1 MRTYEITSR
10 YMKTIAILPGHAAKS
25 EGEPVC
31 AGYFQG
37 WGEFKLA
44 SFYLPELCK
53 WLEENGFI
61 IKPTKRENKGGT
73 TPSYSAKAA
82 NATNADIALEWHFN
96 DATATANGCEVL
108 YYAETKNEKGRL
120 FAEKLG
126 ERIAAILGVR
136 HRGAVPIK
144 SAADRGWRAFKNS
157 KMPFFMIE
165 PCFAGSNPREA
176 REFCSQIKYGDF
188 AKKAAK
194 AVAET
199 INEVYGKED

>member
-1 MRTYEITSR
+1 
-10 YMKTIAILPGHAAKS
+10 MKTIAIMPGHAAKS
-25 EGEPVC
+25 EGATVC

-61 IKPTKRENKGGT
+61 IKETKRENKRGT

-96 DATATANGCEVL
+96 SAGATTDGCTVL
-108 YYAETKNEKGRL
+108 YYAEFENPTGRA

-126 ERIAAILGVR
+126 ERIAKILGVR
-136 HRGAVPIK
+136 HRGALPIK
-144 SAADRGWRAFKNS
+144 SADDRGWRAFKDS

-199 INEVYGKED
+199 ITEVYGKED